1 LQVSA
6 NPELRGVVAKGGD
19 MLPVRVVQ
27 QAFKH
32 LHGTPLNFVQFGKA
46 VQKLDKWYQD
56 RGVLGQVRCRVEGSM
71 AISSGFKPYISAVN
85 QRNLSSG

>member
-1 LQVSA
+1 
-6 NPELRGVVAKGGD
+6 

-46 VQKLDKWYQD
+46 VQKLDRWYQD
-56 RGVLGQVRCRVEGSM
+56 RGVLGQVSLGEG
-71 AISSGFKPYISAVN
+71 
-85 QRNLSSG
+85 